1 MNTDFFLNV
10 FVLSA
15 RFLPERSV
23 RLQQQHEGHCPGTCN
38 SFLSVPCIL
47 CPALLYV
54 VPNKVQSALWQYGLS
69 SFQAGGSEL
78 ERFLPKNQHKYP
90 KEIIEF

>member
-23 RLQQQHEGHCPGTCN
+23 RLQQQHEGHCPGTSN
-38 SFLSVPCIL
+38 YFLSVPCML
-47 CPALLYV
+47 CTALLYV
-54 VPNKVQSALWQYGLS
+54 VPNKVQSTLVLDSIEVYVLCIAVLCTNL
-69 SFQAGGSEL
+69 
-78 ERFLPKNQHKYP
+78 
-90 KEIIEF
+90 KEHDK